1 MNIIPKQR
9 NALAVIYFNKVAWQL
24 SPCQG
29 GQKAN
34 FEKWGRSVNE
44 TKCLVQN
51 VYEGNVVCKVHILED
66 GAKVNDGWQAEQE

>member
-1 MNIIPKQR
+1 MFEWLLDTKNLALPNWLFLKLGHRKSSEINKLYIR
-9 NALAVIYFNKVAWQL
+9 NMYLYE
-24 SPCQG
+24 G

-51 VYEGNVVCKVHILED
+51 VYEGNVV
-66 GAKVNDGWQAEQE
+66 